1 MRTGD
6 GGRPRD
12 PFRTR
17 MLAGAVVA
25 VMAVMAVPGMAD
37 GGDEDAAHAA
47 LPSRGLVAA
56 VAAAEEA
63 AAGPAACRGGEP
75 GACCRHC
82 TVQKDTPP
90 RLVHPAFCGSEK
102 QRVSSVM
109 DLFSAFEAVC
119 EVCSSPR
126 ARLSSSLGEA
136 PPETPPTPPGGQTVC
151 HLSARVDTMGGLVG
165 LLSRMR
171 SRSVMVV
178 ALSLGTSCRLWMLS

>member
-82 TVQKDTPP
+82 TVQKDT
-90 RLVHPAFCGSEK
+90 
-102 QRVSSVM
+102 
-109 DLFSAFEAVC
+109 LFSAFEAVC